1 MENKIVL
8 SLKDTNQYFEKTE
21 LKMFGYDNGT
31 LIIELATLNEHRI
44 CQYSMEKET
53 FKKVGSNV
61 KQIKTVNEFLA
72 AFKLIFEN
80 SVKDVETDQLVEIE
94 NNSSTTMLFMGMTIW
109 AKAIM
114 LAAKMYPDKM
124 QSFITTWHD
133 NLVNNSQDSNE
144 KNTLEKVYEKFKKSK
159 KETEQMRLSAMTAE
173 TDAIRIKEFENSI
186 YEIDNEKNMFYY
198 DGNPFDKTF
207 RNLFDTLIKQ
217 KSFEKDESGFLQDTY
232 FECLQLMND
241 LEWLYKKHDSFFC
254 EAWCKFLG
262 NTVNLIELVKSTT
275 NKKSVKRTLNSFAFE
290 VYGGV
295 EKLSDKFDEELKL
308 AEEKV
313 PTWFNKDSE
322 FYKDWAN
329 DLVEEIRNEAVE
341 A

>member
-61 KQIKTVNEFLA
+61 KQIKTVNEFLT

-94 NNSSTTMLFMGMTIW
+94 NNSSTAMLFMGMTIW

-114 LAAKMYPDKM
+114 LAAKTHPDKM

-133 NLVNNSQDSNE
+133 NLVGNNQDDNE
-144 KNTLEKVYEKFKKSK
+144 KDTIEKPHEKSK
-159 KETEQMRLSAMTAE
+159 KEIKQMRLNAMAAE
-173 TDAIRIKEFENSI
+173 VGATRIKEVEDSV
-186 YEIDNEKNMFYY
+186 YEIDDKKNMLYY
-198 DGNPFDKTF
+198 DGNPFIKAF
-207 RNLFDTLIKQ
+207 HNLFDVLIKQ
-217 KSFEKDESGFLQDTY
+217 NSFKKDESGFLQDTY

-254 EAWCKFLG
+254 KAWCKFLG
-262 NTVNLIELVKSTT
+262 DTVNLIELVKSTT
-275 NKKSVKRTLNSFAFE
+275 DKKSVKRVLNSFAFE
-290 VYGGV
+290 VYAGI
-295 EKLSDKFDEELKL
+295 EKLSDKFNSEIKIV
-308 AEEKV
+308 EEKD
-313 PTWFNKDSE
+313 PTWFQSDSE

-329 DLVEEIRNEAVE
+329 DLVKKIRNEAVE
-341 A
+341 V